1 MKTVLC
7 VDTADFALHFALFE
21 LERKHALFTHQAP
34 VAQQWTH
41 SALLVPLLKEA
52 LAQSHTALGDLS
64 RVYLNIGPGSFTGL
78 RASLSMVR
86 CLGQFLPTLELYTVN
101 RFQWKM
107 ALLEASHSLRVDRV
121 CVGFDARR
129 FQQYRAIFERT
140 SLKGWQVQ
148 APPELLGDEAVF
160 NALDPHTLYVANST
174 VLGRYTGLTPSL
186 DEATLLANRPLALW
200 RAAELFEIAPTPWHL
215 LDALYLQE
223 PSITP
228 NPKPAPEFKWDYSN
242 A

>member
-1 MKTVLC
+1 MKSVLC
-7 VDTADFALHFALFE
+7 VDTSDFALHFALFE
-21 LERKHALFTHQAP
+21 REHRQALFTHHAS
-34 VAQQWTH
+34 VTQQWTH
-41 SALLVPLLKEA
+41 SALLVPLLKDA
-52 LAQSHTALGDLS
+52 LAQSHTTLGDLS

-86 CLGQFLPTLELYTVN
+86 CLGQFLPTLELYAVT
-101 RFQWKM
+101 RFQWQM
-107 ALLEASHSLRVDRV
+107 ALLEASDGLRYNRV
-121 CVGFDARR
+121 CVGFNARQN
-129 FQQYRAIFERT
+129 QQYCAFFERNT
-140 SLKGWQVQ
+140 QGLWALEDSPKLV
-148 APPELLGDEAVF
+148 GDESVF

-174 VLGRYTGLTPSL
+174 VVGRYTGHTPSV

-200 RAAELFEIAPTPWHL
+200 RAGDLFEIAPTPWQT

-228 NPKPAPEFKWDYSN
+228 NPKPAPVFKWDCSS